1 MHSAL
6 LRATKKELTAPF
18 VTLLVIRFNPYVV
31 QGEGVCMLEPHLYVS
46 SSFKLHF
53 QELKFGHHHRFMKIR
68 SVKAD
73 AV

>member
-53 QELKFGHHHRFMKIR
+53 QESDQAGSSISRKY
-68 SVKAD
+68 V
-73 AV
+73 V